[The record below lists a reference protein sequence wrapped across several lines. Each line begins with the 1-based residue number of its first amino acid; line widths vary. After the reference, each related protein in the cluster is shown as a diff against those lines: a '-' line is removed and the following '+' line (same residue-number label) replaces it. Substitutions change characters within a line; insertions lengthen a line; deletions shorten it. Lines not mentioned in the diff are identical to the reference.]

1 MKLSEKKLKT
11 NQFFFDLHKVLKKK
25 KKPFFLHEPSLDKND
40 TNLISK
46 CVNSKFISTA
56 GEYTKKFENELKK
69 FTKSRYVLSVINGT
83 SALHLAI
90 VVLGIK
96 ENEEI
101 LLPSM
106 TFVATGNA
114 ILYNKSIPHF
124 FDVKEDLTIDF
135 LKLNNYL
142 KKNTKLKNGK
152 CININTNRVIKAII
166 PVHIFGHMSDMN
178 ELKKLAFKFKLLII
192 EDATEALGSYYNKKH
207 AGTFGNIGTL
217 SFNGNKIIT
226 TGMGGAILTNNKRTY
241 LKAMHLAATAKV
253 KSKWDYIHD
262 ILGYNYRLPSL
273 NASIGCSQMKKIKTL
288 IKKKRQL
295 FKMYKIAFS
304 KSDFLTLVSE
314 QSDSKSNYW
323 LQTVV
328 IKPQF
333 KDLTKMI
340 LNKCYENQIYIRPVW
355 KPLHQ
360 LSYFKKF
367 PKMDLAKTNSLSIRV
382 LNLPSSSFLSK

>member
-11 NQFFFDLHKVLKKK
+11 NQFLFNLNKVLKKNK
-25 KKPFFLHEPSLDKND
+25 RPFFLHEPFLDKTD

-46 CVNSKFISTA
+46 CVNSKYISTA

-69 FTKSRYVLSVINGT
+69 FTKSKYVLSVINGT

-124 FDVKEDLTIDF
+124 YDVKEDLTIDF
-135 LKLNNYL
+135 VKLNNYL
-142 KKNTKLKNGK
+142 KKNTKLINGK
-152 CININTNRVIKAII
+152 CINKNTNRVIKAII

-178 ELKKLAFKFKLLII
+178 ELKKLASKFKLLII
-192 EDATEALGSYYNKKH
+192 EDAAEALGSYYNKKH

-226 TGMGGAILTNNKRTY
+226 TGMGGAILTNNKKIY
-241 LKAMHLAATAKV
+241 LKATHLAATAKV

-273 NASIGCSQMKKIKTL
+273 NASIGYSQMKRIKIL

-295 FKMYKIAFS
+295 FKMYKIVFS

-314 QSDSKSNYW
+314 QSGGKSNYW

-340 LNKCYENQIYIRPVW
+340 LNKCYKNKIYIRPVW

-360 LSYFKKF
+360 LTYFKKF
-367 PKMDLAKTNSLSIRV
+367 PKMDLAKTNSLSLRV
-382 LNLPSSSFLSK
+382 LNLPSSAFLSK

>member
-11 NQFFFDLHKVLKKK
+11 NQFFFDLSKVLEKN
-25 KKPFFLHEPSLDKND
+25 KKPFFLHEPFLDKTD
-40 TNLISK
+40 TNSISK

-69 FTKSRYVLSVINGT
+69 FTKSKYVLSVISGT
-83 SALHLAI
+83 AALHLAI

-124 FDVKEDLTIDF
+124 FDVKEDLLIDF
-135 LKLNNYL
+135 DKLNRYL
-142 KKNTKLKNGK
+142 EKNTKLKNGK
-152 CININTNRVIKAII
+152 CINRNTNRVIRAII
-166 PVHIFGHMSDMN
+166 PMHIFGQMSDMN
-178 ELKKLAFKFKLLII
+178 KLKKLASKFKLLII
-192 EDATEALGSYYNKKH
+192 EDAAEALGSYYNKKH
-207 AGTFGNIGTL
+207 AGTFGHIGTL

-226 TGMGGAILTNNKRTY
+226 TGMGGAILTNNKKIY
-241 LKAMHLAATAKV
+241 LKAKHLAATAKV

-262 ILGYNYRLPSL
+262 MLGYNYRLPSL
-273 NASIGCSQMKKIKTL
+273 NASIGCSQMKKIEIL
-288 IKKKRQL
+288 IQKKRRL
-295 FKMYKIAFS
+295 FKMYKKAFS
-304 KSDFLTLVSE
+304 RNDFLKLVTE
-314 QSDSKSNYW
+314 HKNCKSNYW

-328 IKPQF
+328 LKPQF
-333 KDLTKMI
+333 KDLSKMI
-340 LNKCYENQIYIRPVW
+340 LNKCYKNKIYIRPAW

-367 PKMDLAKTNSLSIRV
+367 PKMNLAKTNSLSLRV
-382 LNLPSSSFLSK
+382 LNLPGSSFLSK